1 MFVCLRDLKHTVTF
15 IDFWNDFKMPQRQLY
30 KFFLMVVNK
39 FDLEL
44 RWFFFLKWNSMDL
57 VGIMLWIRLLS
68 DDSLVNS
75 KGILSKFNWQ
85 FKIHKNIHIPR
96 YITGTDSTFHSI
108 QIFHWFSLHLWIV
121 WWTHRNWN

>member
-57 VGIMLWIRLLS
+57 VGIMLWIRHLS

-75 KGILSKFNWQ
+75 MGILSNFNWQ